1 MVVKMIMQNIYSK
14 PLASGI
20 YAGTRV
26 QRGGGWF
33 GRIMKSAIPFLS
45 NIGKKVGKG
54 AINFATDTLH
64 DVLVDGRSIKDAAKE
79 HGMRSL
85 RETAKSILPTRNVA
99 NRVGGGGG
107 GGVQRKAMKKKKKRR
122 GPRRRDIFS

>member
-1 MVVKMIMQNIYSK
+1 
-14 PLASGI
+14 
-20 YAGTRV
+20 
-26 QRGGGWF
+26 
-33 GRIMKSAIPFLS
+33 MKSAIPFLS

-85 RETAKSILPTRNVA
+85 RETAKSILPSRNVA
-99 NRVGGGGG
+99 NRVGGGG
-107 GGVQRKAMKKKKKRR
+107 GGVQRKAMKKKRR